1 MKIEIPQSKIAKAL
15 NNVSRVAMG
24 ARATLPILSN
34 VLIRVNGENVTL
46 TTTNLDMMVVDYLE
60 VNKSEEGAI
69 TVPPLLV
76 KDPL

>member
-60 VNKSEEGAI
+60 VNQQNASGHC
-69 TVPPLLV
+69 
-76 KDPL
+76 